1 MVIKMKDETV
11 GVTIEVFVRLKLNVL
26 FVFGRW

>member
-11 GVTIEVFVRLKLNVL
+11 GVTIEVFVRLKLNV

>member
-1 MVIKMKDETV
+1 MVIKMKDETA
-11 GVTIEVFVRLKLNVL
+11 GVTIEVFVRLKLNV